1 MRACLSAFLAAAL
14 LAPAA
19 ALACGACIEDKVAAT
34 YDHAIVTN
42 ATRHGKAVVF
52 AEPRGPSDPAIFV
65 KAITASAKH
74 ARGVDPGTVRTS
86 TQPPTVSFALAS
98 GVAPEAALAAIERSA
113 AQPGLHLVLVKVVR

>member
-1 MRACLSAFLAAAL
+1 MRTALILAAAL

-34 YDHAIVTN
+34 YDHAVVTG

-52 AEPRGPSDPAIFV
+52 AEPGLPSDSAKFA
-65 KAITASAKH
+65 KAVAASARR
-74 ARGVDPGTVRTS
+74 APGVDPGTVRTS
-86 TQPPTVSFALAS
+86 AQPPTVSFALAP

-113 AQPGLHLVLVKVVR
+113 GLHLVLVKVLR